1 MLHHMNWGWEWVG
14 DAIQSITGLLKRNM
28 IPVPVSSRLQRALR
42 AWVPTVSCANPAAG
56 LV

>member
-1 MLHHMNWGWEWVG
+1 MNWEWEWVG

-28 IPVPVSSRLQRALR
+28 IPGPVSPRLQRGLR
-42 AWVPTVSCANPAAG
+42 GWVPTVSCANLAAG